1 MVSRFQFEAV
11 EKLVDSGVTNYVQ
24 IRQQVGLTSAELDD
38 ILNNVEYYHKM
49 FAEQDRLEKL
59 RELDEA
65 KRKKHWWQK

>member
-24 IRQQVGLTSAELDD
+24 IRQQVGLTSSELDD

>member
-24 IRQQVGLTSAELDD
+24 IRQQVGLTSSELDD
-38 ILNNVEYYHKM
+38 ILNNVEYYHNM
-49 FAEQDRLEKL
+49 FEEQDRLEKL

-65 KRKKHWWQK
+65 KRKKHWWKR